1 LAVPLF
7 LDNRKYGVHHIDE
20 TVISV
25 SDNQYEIQD
34 RIACGGNAVI
44 HACIERATGTEYAI
58 KFLLASGLKRIRR
71 FKQEV
76 KVIKH
81 VNHEQLIKYIDDG
94 FTTAEIKKEK
104 KTKRIP
110 FLVMPKAEQNLRE
123 FIVSAAH
130 RISYE
135 EYIAQFKGL
144 TSALAALHQKAIH
157 RDIKP
162 ENILIKGETWLL
174 SDLGLCKFFDHDQQ
188 DLTQELEPIGPRY
201 WMSPEAFNRM
211 VGNNDE
217 ISKKSDV
224 YQLCSIFW
232 FVVTG
237 RHPSGVLTK
246 SDWSGPQ
253 NIFEPIFQS
262 LSHNPDKRSP
272 DANHLLEL
280 LNDATIT
287 RSKWKWGTLLAE
299 LTNLISSCRKI

>member
-1 LAVPLF
+1 MTVLRKRRNDLTVPLF

-20 TVISV
+20 TVNSV
-25 SDNQYEIQD
+25 LDNQYEVQD
-34 RIACGGNAVI
+34 RIDCGGNAVI
-44 HACIERATGTEYAI
+44 HACIEKATGTEYAI
-58 KFLLASGLKRIRR
+58 KFLLAGGVRRIRR
-71 FKQEV
+71 FMQEV

-94 FTTAEIKKEK
+94 FTIAKIRKEK

-110 FLVMPKAEQNLRE
+110 FLIMPKADQNLKE
-123 FIVSAAH
+123 YILSAAH
-130 RISYE
+130 RITYE
-135 EYIAQFKGL
+135 VYIAQFKGL
-144 TSALAALHQKAIH
+144 TSALAALHKKALH

-162 ENILIKGETWLL
+162 ENILIKGETWFL
-174 SDLGLCKFFDHDQQ
+174 SDLGLCKFFNHDQK
-188 DLTQELEPIGPRY
+188 DITQEQEPIGPRY

-253 NIFEPIFQS
+253 NLFEPIYQS
-262 LSHNPDKRSP
+262 LSHNPDKRPS
-272 DANHLLEL
+272 DAHHLLEL
-280 LNDATIT
+280 LNDATI
-287 RSKWKWGTLLAE
+287 
-299 LTNLISSCRKI
+299 